1 MARAA
6 QVRLAPENV
15 GGLCQGDA
23 MTSSSHADLF
33 HDLHADGI
41 LVLANAWDVAS
52 AVVAQDAGSKAVA
65 TTSAAVAWA
74 YGLPDGNQMSAA
86 PVIDLAA
93 RIVKA
98 VDVPVSV
105 DFEGGFAND
114 TDGLATNIRDLVATG
129 VVGINLEDTTP
140 DGIRPVE
147 EQAERIVAV
156 RAASEAAGVR
166 LYINARTD
174 IYLWGIG
181 EEDGRFDETV
191 RRASAFLEAGA
202 SGIFVPGVADLAVI
216 ERLVAAI
223 EAPVNI
229 LVGAGS
235 PSVKELAEVGVRR
248 VSAGSGAASAAYG
261 QYRRAVE
268 EMVTSG
274 TYDWAEQ
281 GSVDYGTLNAL
292 VAGQDSSDTGS

>member
-1 MARAA
+1 
-6 QVRLAPENV
+6 
-15 GGLCQGDA
+15 

-41 LVLANAWDVAS
+41 LVLTNAWDVAS
-52 AVVAQDAGSKAVA
+52 AVIAQDAGAKAVA

-74 YGLPDGNQMSAA
+74 YGLPDGNQMSAG
-86 PVIDLAA
+86 PVTDLAG
-93 RIVKA
+93 RIVQA

-105 DFEGGFAND
+105 DFEGGFAED
-114 TDGLATNIRDLVATG
+114 LDDLAGNIRDLVATG

-140 DGIRPVE
+140 AGIRPVE
-147 EQAERIVAV
+147 EQAARIVAV
-156 RAASEAAGVR
+156 RAAAEDAGVR
-166 LYINARTD
+166 LFINARTD

-191 RRASAFLEAGA
+191 RRSAAYLEAGA
-202 SGIFVPGVADLAVI
+202 SGIFVPGVADLAVV
-216 ERLVAAI
+216 ERLVTAI
-223 EAPVNI
+223 EAPVNM
-229 LVGAGS
+229 LVGSGS
-235 PSVKELAEVGVRR
+235 PTVKELAEVGVRR
-248 VSAGSGAASAAYG
+248 VSAGSAAASAAYG

-268 EMVTSG
+268 ELAGAG
-274 TYDWAEQ
+274 TYAWAEQ

>member
-1 MARAA
+1 
-6 QVRLAPENV
+6 
-15 GGLCQGDA
+15 
-23 MTSSSHADLF
+23 MTSSSQADRADLF

-41 LVLANAWDVAS
+41 LVLTNAWDVAS
-52 AVVAQDAGSKAVA
+52 AVIAQDAGAKAVA

-74 YGLPDGNQMSAA
+74 YGLPDGNQMSAG
-86 PVIDLAA
+86 PVTDLAD
-93 RIVKA
+93 RIVAA

-105 DFEGGFAND
+105 DFEGGFAED
-114 TDGLATNIRDLVATG
+114 LDVLAGNIRDLITTG

-140 DGIRPVE
+140 EGIRPAE
-147 EQAERIVAV
+147 EQAARIVAV
-156 RAASEAAGVR
+156 RAAAEEAGVR

-191 RRASAFLEAGA
+191 RRATAFLEAGA
-202 SGIFVPGVADLAVI
+202 SGIFVPGVADLAVV
-216 ERLVAAI
+216 ERLVTAI
-223 EAPVNI
+223 EAPVNM

-235 PSVKELAEVGVRR
+235 PTVKELAEVGVRR

-268 EMVTSG
+268 ELAGAG
-274 TYDWAEQ
+274 TYAWAEQ
-281 GSVDYGTLNAL
+281 GSVDYGTLNDL
-292 VAGQDSSDTGS
+292 VAGQDSSSDTGS